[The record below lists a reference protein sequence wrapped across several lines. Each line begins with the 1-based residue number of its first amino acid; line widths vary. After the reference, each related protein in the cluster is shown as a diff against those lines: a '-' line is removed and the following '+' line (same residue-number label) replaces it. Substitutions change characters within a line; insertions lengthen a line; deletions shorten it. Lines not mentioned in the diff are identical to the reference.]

1 MSRIE
6 ACFAEL
12 KAANKTAL
20 VPFVTAGDP
29 HPDHTVKIMHALAD
43 AGADIIE
50 LGIPF
55 SDPMADGPTIQL
67 ADERALEH
75 DVSLA
80 DVIDM
85 VAEFRKDNTKT
96 PVVLMGYLNPVEVM
110 GYETFAEKAAQAGVD
125 GVLTVDLP
133 PEAATGLNSVLEVK
147 GLDAI
152 FLIAPTTTEAR
163 IKKIAAAA
171 KGYLY
176 YVSLKGITGAGHLDT
191 ADVSSKLET
200 IRKITD
206 LPIAVGFGIKDPET
220 AGTVAKISDAVVVG
234 SALVNIV
241 AENQDNPEQLIK
253 EIAGFTQSLR
263 NGIDNA

>member
-12 KAANKTAL
+12 KAAQKTAL

-29 HPDHTVKIMHALAD
+29 HPDQTVAIMHALAD
-43 AGADIIE
+43 AGADVIE

-75 DVSLA
+75 DVSLT
-80 DVIDM
+80 DVINM
-85 VAEFRKDNTKT
+85 VATFRQDNSTT

-110 GYETFAEKAAQAGVD
+110 GYQAFADKAAEAGVD

-133 PEAATGLNSVLEVK
+133 PEAATQLNAVLAAK
-147 GLDAI
+147 GVDAI
-152 FLIAPTTTEAR
+152 FLIAPTTTESR
-163 IKKIAAAA
+163 ISKIAAAA

-176 YVSLKGITGAGHLDT
+176 YVSLKGITGAGHLD
-191 ADVSSKLET
+191 ADDVSSKLET

-220 AGTVAKISDAVVVG
+220 AGTVAKISDGVVVG

-253 EIAGFTQSLR
+253 EISGFTQSLR